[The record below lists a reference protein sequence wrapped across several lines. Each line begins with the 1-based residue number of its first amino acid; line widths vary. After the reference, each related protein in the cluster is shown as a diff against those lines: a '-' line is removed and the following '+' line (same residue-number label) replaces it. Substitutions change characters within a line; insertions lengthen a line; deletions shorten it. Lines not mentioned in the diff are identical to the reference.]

1 MPVVTD
7 SRITVVSYFHRNF
20 HILWFKT
27 AVFVVV
33 VVVVI
38 AVSVLMWNIH

>member
-7 SRITVVSYFHRNF
+7 SRITVVSYFHRKF

-33 VVVVI
+33 VVVI
-38 AVSVLMWNIH
+38 AVSVLMWNIY